1 MFSSEIARMRKLGV
15 QGVSSHTKV
24 LVYVILLIGLT
35 LTRTLTHSLARSLC
49 VSMCVR
55 RSLLSLAI
63 RTSLQWMIAGE
74 IRCFSKHSIC

>member
-49 VSMCVR
+49 VYVCAAFSP
-55 RSLLSLAI
+55 LSCHRHVFAMDD
-63 RTSLQWMIAGE
+63 RGG
-74 IRCFSKHSIC
+74 K